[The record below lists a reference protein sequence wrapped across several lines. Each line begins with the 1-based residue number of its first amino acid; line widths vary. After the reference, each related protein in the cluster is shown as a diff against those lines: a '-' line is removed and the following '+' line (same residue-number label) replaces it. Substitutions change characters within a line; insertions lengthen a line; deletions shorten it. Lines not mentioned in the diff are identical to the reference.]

1 MVDCCAKK
9 RGVVYARAYGWNDEN
24 IEQQIKVC
32 REKMKADGVEEVHS
46 PITDCGSGIYFQR
59 AGLAEVLKLA
69 KNESF
74 DRLYVSHMDRIGR
87 NSGQIL
93 DFLSKLRS
101 HDITIVTPSQVFDAN
116 ELDNLISM
124 VV

>member
-9 RGVVYARAYGWNDEN
+9 RGVVYARTNRWNDN
-24 IEQQIKVC
+24 SIEQQIKVC
-32 REKMKADGVEEVHS
+32 REKMKADGVEEVH
-46 PITDCGSGIYFQR
+46 PPMTDCGSGMDFQR

-74 DRLYVSHMDRIGR
+74 DRLYVSDIVKIGR
-87 NSGQIL
+87 DAVQL
-93 DFLSKLRS
+93 LYFLWKLRS
-101 HDITIVTPSQVFDAN
+101 CDITIVTLSQVFDAN